1 MNEEICKIWLTNC
14 NYSLNGSLTFSIFF
28 NVSTDDFLN
37 PLSFPL
43 LDTVGAVWGMTQ
55 SAFILLN
62 VQPGML
68 EKVREGLLAM
78 DKVKEVHAV
87 YGIYDLI
94 VKIDFENMDELKNQ
108 VLNSNIILEGVK
120 NSMTMI
126 CVNWIFFSLHK
137 SRKGKEKRKIK

>member
-1 MNEEICKIWLTNC
+1 
-14 NYSLNGSLTFSIFF
+14 
-28 NVSTDDFLN
+28 
-37 PLSFPL
+37 
-43 LDTVGAVWGMTQ
+43 
-55 SAFILLN
+55 
-62 VQPGML
+62 
-68 EKVREGLLAM
+68 M

-126 CVNWIFFSLHK
+126 CVN
-137 SRKGKEKRKIK
+137 